1 MSKNITI
8 KEGGADKQFTVDKLK
23 TNTVGGGTCLWVPED
38 ETQLGTKSVSENG
51 TYVASDDGYYGYSQF
66 SVSGVGTATG
76 RDPVTGQEKSVTVD
90 PETGDLV
97 ETVIPS
103 EIRVITPPTNPYG
116 TYIDGQTIIKDGM
129 VVKAYDATGADMGT
143 VPISEVTINPT
154 TAVYDSS
161 TDPGGGT
168 ADSDLNT
175 GLVMPFPF
183 SATLVRIEET
193 ESYTI
198 TDTISCDAVTSWGGN
213 YFIVASQVSNKN
225 GTNKTVTKYKDGRP
239 DRINEVTLTCSSQ
252 YTYENKTVY
261 YYSTDNGTWNSQAP
275 HAETQGN
282 INLGAIAWTMIY
294 GDITPAGSP
303 QTITVSW
310 TRPGDGKVLETSFE
324 IIVQQSMGGATGGG
338 GQAGDTGAGR
348 ND

>member
-8 KEGGADKQFTVDKLK
+8 KEGGIDKQFTVDKLK

-38 ETQLGTKSVSENG
+38 TQELGIKAITANG
-51 TYVASDDGYYGYSQF
+51 TYNASLDGYAGYSQVTVN
-66 SVSGVGTATG
+66 VSGVGVATG
-76 RDPVTGQEKSVTVD
+76 TDEDGDEAVVYTDPG
-90 PETGDLV
+90 GNLV
-97 ETVIPS
+97 EEKIPS
-103 EIRVITPPTNPYG
+103 YIRVITPPTNPYG
-116 TYIDGQTIIKDGM
+116 IYQNGQTIEKTGM
-129 VVKAYDATGADMGT
+129 VVKSYLASDGEYGF
-143 VPISEVTINPT
+143 VSNNEITIDPT
-154 TAVYDSS
+154 IAVYDSS

-213 YFIVASQVSNKN
+213 YFIAASQVPNKN

-261 YYSTDNGTWNSQAP
+261 YYSTDNGTWDSQAP

-282 INLGAIAWTMIY
+282 INLGEIAWTMIY

-310 TRPGDGKVLETSFE
+310 PRPGDGKVLETTFE
-324 IIVQQSMGGATGGG
+324 ILVAPGYTP
-338 GQAGDTGAGR
+338 
-348 ND
+348 NDGE